1 MADERTIYRNTLKEL
16 FKKYGIHRAIRSST
30 LNDLID
36 EVNTYYKEKETPAD
50 KAMEELGKFH
60 EAHLKEQLNGWI
72 TYLNGEYKK
81 IVKNPPEG
89 DGNTAYG
96 KGVIR
101 GFEIVIQHLKDVAER

>member
-1 MADERTIYRNTLKEL
+1 MKDTRNEYRNPMKEL
-16 FKKYGIHRAIRSST
+16 FKKYGIHRAIRSDT

-36 EVNTYYKEKETPAD
+36 EVNTYYQEREVPTD
-50 KAMEELGKFH
+50 KVVEELTKSH
-60 EAHLKEQLNGWI
+60 EAHLKEQLTGWI
-72 TYLNGEYKK
+72 TYLSGEYEK